1 MVSRHPFRTAEYI
14 ENKSQ
19 PHERIEDLKAT
30 NDSRAVNS
38 LLGRRFVIISA
49 RWLAKSEI

>member
-1 MVSRHPFRTAEYI
+1 MVTRHPFRTAEYI

-19 PHERIEDLKAT
+19 PHERIEDLVKSDAK
-30 NDSRAVNS
+30 NINS
-38 LLGRRFVIISA
+38 LLGRRFIIISA